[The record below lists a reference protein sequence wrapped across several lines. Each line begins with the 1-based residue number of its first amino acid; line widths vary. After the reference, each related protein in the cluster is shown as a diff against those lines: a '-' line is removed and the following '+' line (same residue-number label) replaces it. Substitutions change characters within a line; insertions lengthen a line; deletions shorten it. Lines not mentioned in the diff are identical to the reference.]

1 IDVWV
6 DYPVFFTVSDI
17 LYCGAVV
24 MQTSRAFGA
33 QHFSP
38 GSLITILLIPK
49 GTPPQYRSILPIDMI
64 VSIGCNHFTL
74 SFSWF

>member
-1 IDVWV
+1 
-6 DYPVFFTVSDI
+6 VFSGGLITHVSDI
-17 LYCGAVV
+17 LYCSAVV
-24 MQTSRAFGA
+24 MQTSRAFGT

-38 GSLITILLIPK
+38 GSIITILLIRKENPH
-49 GTPPQYRSILPIDMI
+49 QYRSILPIDMI